1 MAQRAV
7 SSANPIRHYWMQPC
21 WPLLHGTDPYE
32 ESRRIVEWDHK
43 ALKVGGQGHH
53 AVVSVY

>member
-21 WPLLHGTDPYE
+21 WALLHGTDPNGHF
-32 ESRRIVEWDHK
+32 SGRR
-43 ALKVGGQGHH
+43 ATR
-53 AVVSVY
+53 AR